1 MMVTRVVK
9 VPAVS
14 ARLPSTVIEPLDAQE
29 QAIGALR
36 SVNAE
41 RLKRTL
47 QVTAAAARERGLTQE
62 KLNALLRQYS

>member
-1 MMVTRVVK
+1 MVTRVAR
-9 VPAVS
+9 VPSETV
-14 ARLPSTVIEPLDAQE
+14 RLTGTVIEPLEAQE
-29 QAIGALR
+29 QAVGALR

-62 KLNALLRQYS
+62 KLTELLRRDS